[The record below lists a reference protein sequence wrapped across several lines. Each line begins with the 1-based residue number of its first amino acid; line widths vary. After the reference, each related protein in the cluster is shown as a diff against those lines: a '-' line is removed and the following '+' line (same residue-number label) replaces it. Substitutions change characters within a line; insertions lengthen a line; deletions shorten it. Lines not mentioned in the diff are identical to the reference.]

1 VSGING
7 LAPGMSRSQ
16 LEESLSG
23 PEDLGKLQLPDQTGV
38 FKSLSAQV
46 FSITLSDT
54 GPYYFHSHI
63 PGLGSMV
70 TF

>member
-1 VSGING
+1 MSGING

-54 GPYYFHSHI
+54 GPY
-63 PGLGSMV
+63 
-70 TF
+70 